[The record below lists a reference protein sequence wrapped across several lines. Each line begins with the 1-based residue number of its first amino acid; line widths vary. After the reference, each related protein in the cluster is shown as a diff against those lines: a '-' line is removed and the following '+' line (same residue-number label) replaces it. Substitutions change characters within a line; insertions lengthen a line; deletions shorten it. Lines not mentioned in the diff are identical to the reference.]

1 MLYKF
6 TDGTNS
12 VDSSSWLRN
21 VVLGGSKI
29 CTNSSIL
36 HVVRSCVALRTLLNH
51 MFTCKPHH
59 FWRPTFLEPTSLI
72 SGMSQTW
79 QLCCILS
86 LSLRVL
92 ILQLLWNIRA
102 FSVGQV
108 TVQISISVVELTTK
122 IATMSLFINFFLNS
136 YSVFYCR
143 YWRRTWKLHHLI
155 FNRRCPNH
163 FRLKC
168 WPETASNWLLTTGR
182 FSLNCIPFSSRRH
195 DKTVSI
201 RIL

>member
-12 VDSSSWLRN
+12 VDSSSWLGN
-21 VVLGGSKI
+21 IVLGGSKI
-29 CTNSSIL
+29 CTNSSVL
-36 HVVRSCVALRTLLNH
+36 HVGRSCVALRTLLNH

-59 FWRPTFLEPTSLI
+59 FWRTTLLEATSLI

-79 QLCCILS
+79 QLRCVLS

-92 ILQLLWNIRA
+92 KLQMLWNIRA
-102 FSVGQV
+102 FSVRQV
-108 TVQISISVVELTTK
+108 TVQITISVVELSSK
-122 IATMSLFINFFLNS
+122 IASMSLFINFLLNS
-136 YSVFYCR
+136 YSVLYCR
-143 YWRRTWKLHHLI
+143 YWRGTWRLQHLI
-155 FNRRCPNH
+155 FNWRCPNH

-168 WPETASNWLLTTGR
+168 WPETATNWLLTTGR